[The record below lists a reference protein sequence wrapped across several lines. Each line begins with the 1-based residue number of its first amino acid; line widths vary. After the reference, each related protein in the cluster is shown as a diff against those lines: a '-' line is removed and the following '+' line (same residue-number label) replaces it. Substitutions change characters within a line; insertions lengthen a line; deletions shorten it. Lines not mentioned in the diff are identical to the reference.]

1 MNISPTSTIYVNI
14 NSEESPQLKDALEM
28 EDYVR

>member
-14 NSEESPQLKDALEM
+14 NSKGLQQPKEALEM
-28 EDYVR
+28 EDM